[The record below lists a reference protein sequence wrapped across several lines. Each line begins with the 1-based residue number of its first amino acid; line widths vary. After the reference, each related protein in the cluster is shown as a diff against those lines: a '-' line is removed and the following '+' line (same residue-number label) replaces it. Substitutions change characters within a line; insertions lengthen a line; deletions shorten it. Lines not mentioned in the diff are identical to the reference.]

1 VATKKTTS
9 TNTSAS
15 ATSMEELLKKAD
27 AKFTRLQKG
36 ENVSGVITKLTPQE
50 ILVDL
55 GGKAEA
61 IVLEKDR
68 KILRSL
74 LSTIKVGD
82 KVTVSVLNPESD
94 FGYPVV
100 SLRRFLSEGV
110 WKKLEE
116 LQKENKKIR
125 ATITESTRGGF
136 MVEIEDGISGFLPNS
151 HASFV
156 QNAQDLIGS
165 TVDVVV
171 LELNRSTH
179 KIIFSQKAA
188 TTNEDFNKIAKKLKI
203 DQKIKTTINNV
214 ASFGLFTVINVT
226 DSEVIDGFIHSSE
239 VSWDQAPN
247 LEQTYQSG
255 VVIDAVVIGFD
266 TEAKRA
272 NLSIKKLSEDP
283 FIDKTSNLKIDQKIS
298 GTVKSVSDNN
308 ILVNLGND
316 LEGFIPKDKVPAGV
330 SYEVSQPITVTIS
343 EIDKKKRRITVSPL
357 LLRKT
362 IGYR

>member
-1 VATKKTTS
+1 
-9 TNTSAS
+9 
-15 ATSMEELLKKAD
+15 
-27 AKFTRLQKG
+27 
-36 ENVSGVITKLTPQE
+36 PQE

-136 MVEIEDGISGFLPNS
+136 MVEIEDVISGFLPNS

-266 TEAKRA
+266 TE
-272 NLSIKKLSEDP
+272 
-283 FIDKTSNLKIDQKIS
+283 
-298 GTVKSVSDNN
+298 
-308 ILVNLGND
+308 
-316 LEGFIPKDKVPAGV
+316 
-330 SYEVSQPITVTIS
+330 
-343 EIDKKKRRITVSPL
+343 
-357 LLRKT
+357 
-362 IGYR
+362 